1 MAIINTSCY
10 IPQKVMR
17 STPKE
22 TIAWSMRAIH
32 VGLNAYCCFIC
43 LTEPLSPL
51 RISMVRWSPLFQTFL
66 FFMISAQVFFLLS
79 SFLDPGYV
87 TKEEMLLDKAE
98 TSSKNSD
105 IDIESGERA
114 FKGLLN
120 RPTLNM
126 TERVKCGTCDW
137 DMPLRTIHC
146 RTCEKCVRR
155 YDHHCPWIG
164 NCVGERNYRFFYL
177 FIHCE
182 SIAIFIMT
190 YATYYSFYD
199 TVTNWFWFH
208 KFLLLCAVVMAISAP
223 TGLAL
228 IAFHNY
234 MVITAQT
241 SHELVKH
248 SKIPYLQSFPIGM
261 SPFNQGIIRNY
272 FLTFIR
278 WRPILWEN
286 LYRR

>member
-22 TIAWSMRAIH
+22 TLAWSMRAFH
-32 VGLNAYCCFIC
+32 VILNVYCSYIC
-43 LTEPLSPL
+43 LNEALSPL
-51 RISMVRWSPLFQTFL
+51 RLSLVRGSALFQTFVIVMAL
-66 FFMISAQVFFLLS
+66 AQLFFLLS

-87 TKEEMLLDKAE
+87 TKEEMLLDKAD

-114 FKGLLN
+114 FQSLIS
-120 RPTLNM
+120 RPMLNM
-126 TERVKCGTCDW
+126 SERVKCEPCGW

-177 FIHCE
+177 FIHFE
-182 SIAIFIMT
+182 SIVVFILA
-190 YATYYSFYD
+190 YSTYYSFYD

-208 KFLLLCAVVMAISAP
+208 RYLCLCAFVMAISVP
-223 TGLAL
+223 TAIAL
-228 IAFHNY
+228 MTFHNY

-241 SHELVKH
+241 SHEVVKH

-261 SPFNQGIIRNY
+261 SPFNQGIMRNY
-272 FLTFIR
+272 FLTFFR